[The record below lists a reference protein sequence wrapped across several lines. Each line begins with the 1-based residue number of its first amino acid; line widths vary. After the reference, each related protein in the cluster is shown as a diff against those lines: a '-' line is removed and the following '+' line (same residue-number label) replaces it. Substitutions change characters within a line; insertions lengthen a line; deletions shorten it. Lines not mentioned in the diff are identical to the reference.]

1 MTIDKMQLLPSY
13 DQMQAVVDQITR
25 IARLQEAA
33 VVEDSSLSALEQSL
47 AKRFAAQRNGKV
59 FATKIYR
66 FAFNTTSMGE
76 RLRDSVGLTC
86 EPSTDTTVGQDDFI
100 TASPIFTYQRC
111 NYIRDEDGTARVIAL
126 EGSPAYRT
134 EGAYDVGNV
143 YPTFYWNCEH
153 HGTYD
158 IYYMSDTPHPE
169 LGLVPWCEAQKADGT
184 VLPVYVHSYC
194 SAGTASDGL
203 LRSQPGLVPTQ
214 QSYNS
219 MIAAFQKKGTGYW
232 GAGSERNLWG
242 TLMLI
247 IKYATKNVQKIFAGH
262 TQTINMM
269 EMIAYAETGTKRVLI
284 ANNNQGFFEGM
295 CVSVGSERT
304 QDPNINTS
312 HDIVNRARV
321 KSVNSVTID
330 STTYVA
336 LDLDVGNTFDAK
348 TTYCVKCFPS
358 IAAETDRVIGHLDGS
373 YLSNTDG
380 KHPFRIL
387 GTEFMWGQAMIESN
401 SMSEKDANGDW
412 LQYFA
417 PKGVKHV
424 ANAHTGYICAGKIPR
439 DSFDYWIGDIDVDT
453 RGFMWPSTKGTSD
466 SLGGGD
472 RVWGP
477 QRGSAGDLRERYTVG
492 NLWCGSDDGVAYV
505 SLGYSLSNASW
516 DCGCCD

>member
-1 MTIDKMQLLPSY
+1 MAIDKMQLLPSY

-33 VVEDSSLSALEQSL
+33 AVEDSSLSALEQSL

-86 EPSTDTTVGQDDFI
+86 EPSTDTAVGQDDFI

-169 LGLVPWCEAQKADGT
+169 LGLVPWCEAQKADGA
-184 VLPVYVHSYC
+184 VLPIYVHSAFA
-194 SAGTASDGL
+194 AGKGPDGL
-203 LRSQPGLVPTQ
+203 PRSQPGLVPMLA
-214 QSYNS
+214 SYNS
-219 MIAAFQKKGTGYW
+219 MITEFQKKGSGYW

-242 TLMLI
+242 MLMLI

-284 ANNNQGFFEGM
+284 ANNDQGFFEGM
-295 CVSVGSERT
+295 CVSVGSAKSQYPGAT
-304 QDPNINTS
+304 TS
-312 HDIVNRARV
+312 YDIVNRAKV
-321 KSVNSVTID
+321 TGIENVEIDGKSYTAIN
-330 STTYVA
+330 
-336 LDLDVGNTFDAK
+336 LDVDEMFDTAE
-348 TTYCVKCFPS
+348 TYCVKCFPS

-424 ANAHTGYICAGKIPR
+424 ANAHTGYICAGKIPG
-439 DSFDYWIGDIDVDT
+439 DSSDYWSGDIDVDT
-453 RGFMWPSTKGTSD
+453 RGFMWPSAKGTSD
-466 SLGGGD
+466 SLGTGD

-477 QRGSAGDLRERYTVG
+477 QSGSEGVLRERYSVG
-492 NLWCGSDDGVAYV
+492 DLGSSSGAGIAVVVLWYGLSVAYW
-505 SLGYSLSNASW
+505 SS
-516 DCGCCD
+516 GCCD